1 MGRDRSVDE
10 AAILALL
17 DRNNIRDHTAR
28 QQQVAALSRAYQQA
42 VSP

>member
-1 MGRDRSVDE
+1 MGGDKSLDQ

-17 DRNNIRDHTAR
+17 DQNNIRDHTAR
-28 QQQVAALSRAYQQA
+28 QQQVAALSRAYRRA